1 MMAEHDRSH
10 GDEIADLLGLVR
22 GEPRTDRPHGK
33 SAVA

>member
-10 GDEIADLLGLVR
+10 GDEIADLIALVR
-22 GEPRTDRPHGK
+22 GLPRSGQRTGG